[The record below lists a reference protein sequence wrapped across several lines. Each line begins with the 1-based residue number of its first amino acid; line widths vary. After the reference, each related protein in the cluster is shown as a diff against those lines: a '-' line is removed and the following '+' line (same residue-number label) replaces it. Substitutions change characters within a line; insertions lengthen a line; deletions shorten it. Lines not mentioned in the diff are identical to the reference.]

1 MEFVVAL
8 TDSELVKACLPK
20 IVNLFI
26 GFTFVSGD
34 RKSVV

>member
-26 GFTFVSGD
+26 GFTFVSD